1 MLTFAVTAFAFFFA
15 VLIMSSGLI
24 LAGRRL
30 RGSCGGV
37 GGSACSCGPEKR
49 AKCHAKGAP
58 EERPPI
64 PASALLAREANLP
77 SNLVPR
83 GLDSRD

>member
-1 MLTFAVTAFAFFFA
+1 MLTFAATALAFFVA

-37 GGSACSCGPEKR
+37 AGSACSCGPEKR
-49 AKCHAKGAP
+49 AKCHAEGGP
-58 EERPPI
+58 VERPPI
-64 PASALLAREANLP
+64 PPSALAREANLP

-83 GLDSRD
+83 GLTPRE